1 MPDQSDLLAHTRP
14 LADPLRVITIVSV
27 VSAFFLGLVTW
38 PASGI
43 FAGLGIACSTLSF
56 ALLIA
61 PPGKPNAIYLRA
73 FRTDKSTAALRTR
86 LAAILGTDFRLSGIR
101 PPKEKSSPFLRFLL
115 PGIVAMRYAGS
126 KFMELEAG
134 DDWMARLWRT
144 YQKTRLVF
152 IDIREVTPHVHQE
165 IEMTLQTV
173 GPDRCIFLINRDK
186 PEAEWRHL
194 LTEIIGPENDPSNLK
209 LLDVSPDRLSSR
221 LIEADLKSIV
231 AKLPPGVPGESDR
244 GRQFVLDHV
253 SVESI
258 TKSRHPSAMTVI
270 GIVAALAISSAFGLA
285 WTFIPHDNIFIL
297 LGLGCALAFIFML
310 WGSSVVR
317 VIARAIGLGRAGHKR
332 AAIRAWTALL
342 IVLLLFVGGPALNA
356 VQTLW
361 GPEAPLMRSRKVAY
375 EVSTIQALRTLNT
388 AEIMYSST
396 YPTGFA
402 CSLFALGGNPNSGP
416 ASPNAAQLIT
426 DDLAGGK
433 KFGYTFNISN
443 CTKTKVNGQDS
454 YTGYQIT
461 ASPDVAGRNG
471 DRGFCTD
478 ESGVIRYDPNG
489 GTNCSV
495 EIQ

>member
-1 MPDQSDLLAHTRP
+1 MSEPSDLLAHTRP

-61 PPGKPNAIYLRA
+61 PPGRPNAIYLRA
-73 FRTDKSTAALRTR
+73 FKTDKSTATLRTR

-144 YQKTRLVF
+144 YQKTRIVF
-152 IDIREVTPHVHQE
+152 IDIREVTPHVHEE

-173 GPDRCIFLINRDK
+173 GPERCIFLINRDK
-186 PEAEWRHL
+186 PETEWRQL
-194 LTEIIGPENDPSNLK
+194 LTEIVGPENDPSHLQ

-221 LIEADLKSIV
+221 LIEADLKGLV
-231 AKLPPGVPGESDR
+231 AKLPLGVPGESDR

-253 SVESI
+253 SVEAI
-258 TKSRHPSAMTVI
+258 EKSRHPSAMTVI
-270 GIVAALAISSAFGLA
+270 GIVAALAISTGFGLA
-285 WTFIPHDNIFIL
+285 WSFISHENIFIL
-297 LGLGCALAFIFML
+297 LGLGCAVAFILML
-310 WGSSVVR
+310 WGSSVIR
-317 VIARAIGLGRAGHKR
+317 VIARAIGLGRAGHKG
-332 AAIRAWTALL
+332 AAVRAWIALL

-361 GPEAPLMRSRKVAY
+361 GPDAPLVRSRQMAY
-375 EVSTIQALRTLNT
+375 EVSAIQTLRTLNT

-402 CSLFALGGNPNSGP
+402 CSIAALGGNPNAGP
-416 ASPNAAQLIT
+416 ASPQAAQLIT

-433 KFGYTFNISN
+433 KYGYTFNISN
-443 CTKTKVNGQDS
+443 CTKTKVDGKDS
-454 YTGYQIT
+454 YTGYRIT
-461 ASPDVAGRNG
+461 AVPNVAGRNG
-471 DRGFCTD
+471 SRGFCTD
-478 ESGVIRYDPNG
+478 ESGVLGADPNG
-489 GTNCSV
+489 GSNCS
-495 EIQ
+495 IQIQ